1 MGVEQLSH
9 RIQAHLSGEHMTD
22 QDLTQTL
29 SELIADAARQG
40 RPLEIRGGMTKSF
53 YGRAVSGDPLD
64 MTPHRGIIDYEPTE
78 LVLTAR
84 AGTPLS
90 EIQQLLQANGQ
101 MLPFEP
107 PAFGPEATLGGTV
120 ASGLSGPRRPYAG
133 AVRDAVLGVRMIN
146 GLGEVLHFGGQVMKN
161 VAGYDVSRVMA
172 GSMGTLGVLLEVS
185 VKVLPRPA
193 HSLTIVQPA
202 SAIRA
207 LDSLLGWGNRP
218 LPVSAACHLDDT
230 LHVRLCGARQG
241 VEQAAQ
247 VIGGDAMEN
256 AEAFWEGIR
265 EQTHP
270 FFQGS
275 GAPLWR
281 LSLPPGAPADLVPE
295 QCLLDWGGALRWFRS
310 QGPADAIRQATQ
322 AQGGHATVFRGHGGR
337 IEPFHPLAP
346 PLLQLHRQL
355 KAAFD
360 PHGILNPGRLYPEV

>member
-1 MGVEQLSH
+1 
-9 RIQAHLSGEHMTD
+9 MTD
-22 QDLTQTL
+22 QDLTQTFHD
-29 SELIADAARQG
+29 IITDAARQE
-40 RPLEIRGGMTKSF
+40 RPLEIRGGMTKAF
-53 YGRAVSGDPLD
+53 YGRPVSGDPLD

-90 EIQQLLQANGQ
+90 EIQQHLDAQGQ

-146 GLGEVLHFGGQVMKN
+146 GLGEVLRFGGQVMKN
-161 VAGYDVSRVMA
+161 VAGYDVSRVMT
-172 GSMGTLGVLLEVS
+172 GSLGTLGVLLEVS

-193 HSLTIVQPA
+193 YSVTVAQPA
-202 SAIRA
+202 SAARA
-207 LDSLLGWGNRP
+207 LASLLSWGSRP
-218 LPVSAACHLDDT
+218 LPLSAACHVDDT
-230 LHVRLCGARQG
+230 LYVRLCGARQG
-241 VEQAAQ
+241 VEQAAR
-247 VIGGDAMEN
+247 VIGGDVMEG
-256 AEAFWEGIR
+256 AEGFWEGIR

-281 LSLPPGAPADLVPE
+281 LSLPPGVPADLVPE
-295 QCLLDWGGALRWFRS
+295 PCLLDWGGALRWFRS
-310 QGPADAIRQATQ
+310 ETPADAIRQT
-322 AQGGHATVFRGHGGR
+322 AQGYGGHATLFRGHGGR

-355 KAAFD
+355 KGAFD
-360 PHGILNPGRLYPEV
+360 PCRILNPGRLYPEV